1 MIISGM
7 HMYVAKFFL
16 LIISTIF
23 LIFSHNGIFEGPKC
37 QLCLSDLWVFVWPC
51 PTWNYFRLYR
61 KMLIFFF
68 QHFTLFENHPKCCI
82 WIFEFWHFPPIFVL
96 LKLTC
101 LVTLF
106 DSGFQKLAKMDHFW
120 HFWLTF
126 VHSKCKRSS
135 LRSQCWMPLFL
146 WF

>member
-7 HMYVAKFFL
+7 HMSVAKFFL

-61 KMLIFFF
+61 KMLIFF
-68 QHFTLFENHPKCCI
+68 N
-82 WIFEFWHFPPIFVL
+82 IFVGSSDMKNCFLCQWMAQSSSRRWHILSL
-96 LKLTC
+96 LCIFL
-101 LVTLF
+101 
-106 DSGFQKLAKMDHFW
+106 GFWVLRPAF
-120 HFWLTF
+120 LTF
-126 VHSKCKRSS
+126 TTFWFIRHIFALFRSN
-135 LRSQCWMPLFL
+135 PKITT
-146 WF
+146 